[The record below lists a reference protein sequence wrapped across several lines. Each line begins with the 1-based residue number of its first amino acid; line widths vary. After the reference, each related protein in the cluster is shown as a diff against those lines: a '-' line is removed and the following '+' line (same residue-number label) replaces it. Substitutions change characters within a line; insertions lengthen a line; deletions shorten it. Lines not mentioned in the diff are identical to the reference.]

1 MGLKL
6 PGEEQ
11 SGQRSSKGEGLGLGM
26 SWVRLED
33 RKEARSEK
41 VGKKGW
47 SDRQGPFMPWKGCL
61 ILFQMQ
67 WETNEGFS
75 AEAPHSLRMV
85 SFFGPPA
92 GIWSSQAR
100 V

>member
-33 RKEARSEK
+33 RKEVAARK
-41 VGKKGW
+41 QGKRDGEIGKDLLCRGK
-47 SDRQGPFMPWKGCL
+47 D
-61 ILFQMQ
+61 
-67 WETNEGFS
+67 
-75 AEAPHSLRMV
+75 V
-85 SFFGPPA
+85 
-92 GIWSSQAR
+92 
-100 V
+100 